1 MTGPFSDVSHVF
13 NDHINYLENSKKTT
27 RRSVK
32 AYIIDL
38 LNQRHNFKYHGQLH
52 ALHLVLP
59 FSNCKEEYSKTTSL
73 INRPRQPALLETK
86 RILYEKGP
94 STCLF
99 VNIHFE
105 NMNFGIIENL
115 AYLYF

>member
-1 MTGPFSDVSHVF
+1 MATACIG
-13 NDHINYLENSKKTT
+13 
-27 RRSVK
+27 
-32 AYIIDL
+32 
-38 LNQRHNFKYHGQLH
+38 
-52 ALHLVLP
+52 LVLP
-59 FSNCKEEYSKTTSL
+59 FFLIAKEEYSKTTSL

-115 AYLYF
+115 AYLYFLNIFRR